1 MPGGSP
7 CFLCSG
13 DFCRVE
19 VLAILQHFQMDVRF
33 LGAFT
38 ADAAHFAQCLPGT
51 DRLALLHRR
60 AGHAAEPPDTA
71 RTRHRRPEA
80 SSSVTTLLHR
90 PSVPVSVTLPEQG
103 ALTSLPSAQA

>member
-7 CFLCSG
+7 CLLRSG

-19 VLAILQHFQMDVRF
+19 VLAVLQHFQMDVSF

-38 ADAAHFAQCLPGT
+38 ADGAHGAQLLPGG
-51 DRLALLHRR
+51 HGV
-60 AGHAAEPPDTA
+60 AGFHG
-71 RTRHRRPEA
+71 
-80 SSSVTTLLHR
+80 
-90 PSVPVSVTLPEQG
+90 LPEQG

>member
-1 MPGGSP
+1 MPRCGNVQRGI
-7 CFLCSG
+7 LRSG

-19 VLAILQHFQMDVRF
+19 VLAVLQHFQMDVRF

-38 ADAAHFAQCLPGT
+38 ADGAHGAQLLPS
-51 DRLALLHRR
+51 
-60 AGHAAEPPDTA
+60 GHGVTGFHGGAH
-71 RTRHRRPEA
+71 TRHRRPEA

-103 ALTSLPSAQA
+103 ALTALPSAQA

>member
-1 MPGGSP
+1 MPRCGNVQRGI
-7 CFLCSG
+7 LRSG

-19 VLAILQHFQMDVRF
+19 VLAVLQHFQMDVRF

-38 ADAAHFAQCLPGT
+38 ADGAHGAQLLPSAVTVSPGFT
-51 DRLALLHRR
+51 
-60 AGHAAEPPDTA
+60 AGLFTPH
-71 RTRHRRPEA
+71 TRHRRPEA

-103 ALTSLPSAQA
+103 ALTALPSAQA

>member
-19 VLAILQHFQMDVRF
+19 VLAVLQHFQMDVRF

-38 ADAAHFAQCLPGT
+38 ADGAHGAQLLPGG
-51 DRLALLHRR
+51 HGV
-60 AGHAAEPPDTA
+60 AGFHGGAPH
-71 RTRHRRPEA
+71 TRHRRPEA

-103 ALTSLPSAQA
+103 ALTALPSAQA

>member
-1 MPGGSP
+1 MPRCGNVQRGI
-7 CFLCSG
+7 LRSG

-19 VLAILQHFQMDVRF
+19 VLAVLQHFQMDVRF

-38 ADAAHFAQCLPGT
+38 ADGAHGAQLLPGG
-51 DRLALLHRR
+51 HGV
-60 AGHAAEPPDTA
+60 AGFHGGAVHP
-71 RTRHRRPEA
+71 RHRRPEA

>member
-19 VLAILQHFQMDVRF
+19 VLAVLQHFQMDVRF

-38 ADAAHFAQCLPGT
+38 ADGAHGAQLLPGG
-51 DRLALLHRR
+51 HGV
-60 AGHAAEPPDTA
+60 AGFHGGAVHP
-71 RTRHRRPEA
+71 RHRRPEA

>member
-7 CFLCSG
+7 CFLRSG

-38 ADAAHFAQCLPGT
+38 ADGAHGAQLLPGG
-51 DRLALLHRR
+51 HGV
-60 AGHAAEPPDTA
+60 AGFHGGAVHPAHP
-71 RTRHRRPEA
+71 HRRPEA

>member
-7 CFLCSG
+7 CFLRSG

-19 VLAILQHFQMDVRF
+19 VLA
-33 LGAFT
+33 
-38 ADAAHFAQCLPGT
+38 
-51 DRLALLHRR
+51 
-60 AGHAAEPPDTA
+60 
-71 RTRHRRPEA
+71 RHRRPEA

-103 ALTSLPSAQA
+103 ALTALPSAQA

>member
-19 VLAILQHFQMDVRF
+19 VLAVLQHFQMDVRF

-38 ADAAHFAQCLPGT
+38 ADDGL
-51 DRLALLHRR
+51 
-60 AGHAAEPPDTA
+60 
-71 RTRHRRPEA
+71 
-80 SSSVTTLLHR
+80 S
-90 PSVPVSVTLPEQG
+90 
-103 ALTSLPSAQA
+103 

>member
-19 VLAILQHFQMDVRF
+19 VLAVLQHFQMDVRF

-38 ADAAHFAQCLPGT
+38 ADGAHGAQLLPGG
-51 DRLALLHRR
+51 HGV
-60 AGHAAEPPDTA
+60 AGFHGGFTPH
-71 RTRHRRPEA
+71 TRHRRPEA

>member
-19 VLAILQHFQMDVRF
+19 VLAVLQHFQMDVRF

-38 ADAAHFAQCLPGT
+38 ADGAHGAQLLPGG
-51 DRLALLHRR
+51 HGV
-60 AGHAAEPPDTA
+60 AGFHGGAVHPP
-71 RTRHRRPEA
+71 RGGPEA

-103 ALTSLPSAQA
+103 ALTALPSAQA

>member
-19 VLAILQHFQMDVRF
+19 VLAVLQHFQMDVRF

-38 ADAAHFAQCLPGT
+38 ADGAHGAQLLPSG
-51 DRLALLHRR
+51 HGV
-60 AGHAAEPPDTA
+60 AGFHGGA
-71 RTRHRRPEA
+71 RHRRPEA

-103 ALTSLPSAQA
+103 ALTALPSAQA

>member
-19 VLAILQHFQMDVRF
+19 VLAVLQHFQMDVRF
-33 LGAFT
+33 LGTFT
-38 ADAAHFAQCLPGT
+38 ADGAHGAQLLPGG
-51 DRLALLHRR
+51 HGV
-60 AGHAAEPPDTA
+60 AGFHGP
-71 RTRHRRPEA
+71 RHRRPEA

>member
-1 MPGGSP
+1 MPRCGNVQRGI
-7 CFLCSG
+7 LRSG

-19 VLAILQHFQMDVRF
+19 VLAALQHFQMDVRF

-38 ADAAHFAQCLPGT
+38 ADGAHGAQLLPSG
-51 DRLALLHRR
+51 HGV
-60 AGHAAEPPDTA
+60 AGFHGGVVP
-71 RTRHRRPEA
+71 RHRRPEA

-103 ALTSLPSAQA
+103 ALTALPSAQA

>member
-19 VLAILQHFQMDVRF
+19 VLAVLQHFQMDVRF

-38 ADAAHFAQCLPGT
+38 ADGAHGAQLLPSG
-51 DRLALLHRR
+51 HGV
-60 AGHAAEPPDTA
+60 AGFHGGAVHP
-71 RTRHRRPEA
+71 RHRRPEA

-103 ALTSLPSAQA
+103 ALTALPSAQA

>member
-19 VLAILQHFQMDVRF
+19 VLAVLQHFQMDVRF

-38 ADAAHFAQCLPGT
+38 ADGAHGAQLLPGGHGVAGFHGGAVHPT
-51 DRLALLHRR
+51 GGRR
-60 AGHAAEPPDTA
+60 H
-71 RTRHRRPEA
+71 
-80 SSSVTTLLHR
+80 
-90 PSVPVSVTLPEQG
+90 LP
-103 ALTSLPSAQA
+103 A

>member
-19 VLAILQHFQMDVRF
+19 VLAVLQHFQMDVRF

-38 ADAAHFAQCLPGT
+38 ADGAHGAQLLPGG
-51 DRLALLHRR
+51 HGV
-60 AGHAAEPPDTA
+60 AGFHGGAVHP
-71 RTRHRRPEA
+71 RHRRPEA

-103 ALTSLPSAQA
+103 ALTALPSAQA

>member
-19 VLAILQHFQMDVRF
+19 VLAVLQHFQMDVRF

-38 ADAAHFAQCLPGT
+38 ADGAHGAQLLPGG
-51 DRLALLHRR
+51 HGV
-60 AGHAAEPPDTA
+60 AGFHGGAVH
-71 RTRHRRPEA
+71 RHRRPEA

-103 ALTSLPSAQA
+103 ALTALPSAQA

>member
-7 CFLCSG
+7 CFLCLG

-19 VLAILQHFQMDVRF
+19 VLAVLQHFQMDVRF

-38 ADAAHFAQCLPGT
+38 ADGAHGAQLLPGG
-51 DRLALLHRR
+51 HGV
-60 AGHAAEPPDTA
+60 AGFHGGAVHPPPPP
-71 RTRHRRPEA
+71 RHRRPEA

-103 ALTSLPSAQA
+103 ALTALPSAQA

>member
-1 MPGGSP
+1 MPRCGNVQRGI
-7 CFLCSG
+7 LRSG

-38 ADAAHFAQCLPGT
+38 ADGAHGAQLLPSG
-51 DRLALLHRR
+51 HGV
-60 AGHAAEPPDTA
+60 AGFH
-71 RTRHRRPEA
+71 RHRRPEA

-103 ALTSLPSAQA
+103 ALTALPSAQA

>member
-19 VLAILQHFQMDVRF
+19 VLAVLQHFQMDVRF

-38 ADAAHFAQCLPGT
+38 ADGAHGAQLLPGG
-51 DRLALLHRR
+51 HGV
-60 AGHAAEPPDTA
+60 AGFHGGA
-71 RTRHRRPEA
+71 
-80 SSSVTTLLHR
+80 VHR

-103 ALTSLPSAQA
+103 ALTALPSAQA

>member
-19 VLAILQHFQMDVRF
+19 VLAVLQHFQMDVRF

-38 ADAAHFAQCLPGT
+38 ADGAHSAQLLPGG
-51 DRLALLHRR
+51 HGV
-60 AGHAAEPPDTA
+60 AGFHGGAVHP
-71 RTRHRRPEA
+71 RHRRPEA

>member
-19 VLAILQHFQMDVRF
+19 VLAVLQHFQMDVRF

-38 ADAAHFAQCLPGT
+38 ADGAHGAQLLPGG
-51 DRLALLHRR
+51 HGV
-60 AGHAAEPPDTA
+60 AGFHGG
-71 RTRHRRPEA
+71 A

-103 ALTSLPSAQA
+103 ALTALPSAQA

>member
-19 VLAILQHFQMDVRF
+19 VLAVLQHFQMDVRF
-33 LGAFT
+33 LGTFT
-38 ADAAHFAQCLPGT
+38 ADGAHGAQLLPSG
-51 DRLALLHRR
+51 HGV
-60 AGHAAEPPDTA
+60 AGFHGGLFTPH
-71 RTRHRRPEA
+71 TRHRRPEA

>member
-19 VLAILQHFQMDVRF
+19 VLAVLQHFQMDVRF
-33 LGAFT
+33 LGTFT
-38 ADAAHFAQCLPGT
+38 ADGAHGAQLLPGG
-51 DRLALLHRR
+51 HGV
-60 AGHAAEPPDTA
+60 AGFHGPPHP
-71 RTRHRRPEA
+71 RHRRPEA

>member
-19 VLAILQHFQMDVRF
+19 VLAVLQHFQMDVRF

-38 ADAAHFAQCLPGT
+38 ADGAHGAQLLSGGHGVAGFHGGVDCLACRGCAVRGGSGYHPYDPQRGSEGEKS
-51 DRLALLHRR
+51 RLKNLS
-60 AGHAAEPPDTA
+60 G
-71 RTRHRRPEA
+71 
-80 SSSVTTLLHR
+80 
-90 PSVPVSVTLPEQG
+90 
-103 ALTSLPSAQA
+103 

>member
-7 CFLCSG
+7 CFLRSG

-19 VLAILQHFQMDVRF
+19 VLAVLQHFQMDVRF

-38 ADAAHFAQCLPGT
+38 ADGAHGAQLLPSG
-51 DRLALLHRR
+51 HGV
-60 AGHAAEPPDTA
+60 AGFHGGAVHPH
-71 RTRHRRPEA
+71 TRHRRPEA

-103 ALTSLPSAQA
+103 ALTALPSAQA